1 MNKKKSVQKTGKKKK
16 EQKKRMS
23 FFFTNVL
30 NIQYLGN
37 SNAIYGFKQGH
48 VNFFYRKKVKY
59 LNDLSSY
66 IDC

>member
-16 EQKKRMS
+16 KKQKKRMS

-48 VNFFYRKKVKY
+48 VNFFIEKR
-59 LNDLSSY
+59 
-66 IDC
+66 